1 MNKVIQSEFKVIEGI
16 RNMIFYNKHD
26 SFDPY
31 LKKIEIFNL
40 LKTFIARCV
49 QDDMVDTEL
58 LLKLTHQVRLRKQMI
73 QTARE
78 EDVEDTN
85 ALAEVTVQGALFDL
99 SRVDPNDIASAL
111 AEENQLLEDLQAEVA
126 DIKDDMLNSLTDL
139 AKEVGEIKQH
149 LKIKAK
155 DF

>member
-1 MNKVIQSEFKVIEGI
+1 MNKVIQDEFKVIDGI
-16 RNMIFYNKHD
+16 RNMIFFNKHD

-31 LKKIEIFNL
+31 LKEIDTFNL
-40 LKTFIARCV
+40 LKTFISRCV
-49 QDDMVDTEL
+49 EDDMVDTEL

-78 EDVEDTN
+78 DDVEDPD
-85 ALAEVTVQGALFDL
+85 ALGKSTVQEALFDL

>member
-126 DIKDDMLNSLTDL
+126 DIKDDMLNSLDDL

-149 LKIKAK
+149 LIFK
-155 DF
+155 

>member
-1 MNKVIQSEFKVIEGI
+1 
-16 RNMIFYNKHD
+16 MIFFNKHD

-31 LKKIEIFNL
+31 LKEIDTFNL
-40 LKTFIARCV
+40 LKTFISRCV
-49 QDDMVDTEL
+49 EDDMVDTEL

-78 EDVEDTN
+78 DDVEDPD
-85 ALAEVTVQGALFDL
+85 ALGKLTVQEALFDL

>member
-1 MNKVIQSEFKVIEGI
+1 LNKVIQSEFKVIEGI

-126 DIKDDMLNSLTDL
+126 DIKDDMLNSLDDL

-149 LKIKAK
+149 LIFK
-155 DF
+155 